1 MRLWSVRQL
10 GEQIR
15 PRRGLMPGPHLTR
28 HRQGAGALNHRL
40 MPGTKSAVSRA
51 PLKKSQSRAS
61 APAIRQ
67 QRLHVDGRFIPHLLQ
82 CGAQDRAQHQQQ
94 TSMSPSGRN
103 LARALN
109 LAKAS
114 TACSGAGMPSS
125 GSFTIEDLHH
135 KQGSPRG
142 HYAAYHSDGR
152 DDMMR
157 SDRGNTTPQR
167 SHVIQTAG
175 STTWL
180 ADAAGYRRASRQQDL
195 GTGCTEMAKTA
206 ICWSC
211 LACCSA
217 CFLPSWLPAR
227 CGNGMVAPRTATLGD
242 CPCVGYVHV
251 CEFGCG
257 GRI

>member
-1 MRLWSVRQL
+1 MGADLAAEPVDGGRQIEDTAARSAA
-10 GEQIR
+10 G
-15 PRRGLMPGPHLTR
+15 
-28 HRQGAGALNHRL
+28 GADYAPARAYARSPPDAASARCGSPQSSLNAGHQTGRV
-40 MPGTKSAVSRA
+40 ARA
-51 PLKKSQSRAS
+51 FQKSQSRAS

-82 CGAQDRAQHQQQ
+82 CGAQDRSRHQQQ

-125 GSFTIEDLHH
+125 DSFTIEDLPY
-135 KQGSPRG
+135 KQGRPRG
-142 HYAAYHSDGR
+142 HDAAYHSDGR
-152 DDMMR
+152 HDVMR
-157 SDRGNTTPQR
+157 SDRDNTTPQR

-180 ADAAGYRRASRQQDL
+180 ADAVGYRGASRQQDL

-211 LACCSA
+211 LA
-217 CFLPSWLPAR
+217 
-227 CGNGMVAPRTATLGD
+227 
-242 CPCVGYVHV
+242 
-251 CEFGCG
+251 
-257 GRI
+257 